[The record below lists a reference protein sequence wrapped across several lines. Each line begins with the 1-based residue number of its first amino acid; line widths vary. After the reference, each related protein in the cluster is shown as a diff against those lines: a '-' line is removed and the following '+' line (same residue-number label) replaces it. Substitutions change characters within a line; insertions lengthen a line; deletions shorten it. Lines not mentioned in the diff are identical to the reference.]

1 MSLFQLLVNL
11 YLVISFKSLSIKE
24 LLTKLQVCLFIC
36 LFIFLVEVVVHTKL
50 VCTSKK
56 IKKQNIPKHC
66 WFDLRS
72 IYKTS
77 TICSRQYRKQPN
89 WLLHS
94 SHDKHVGIQKQFLHQ
109 PAPTYPAVGRN
120 NDSFIGL
127 RIQSTTIAESLFN
140 KIDFT

>member
-56 IKKQNIPKHC
+56 IKK
-66 WFDLRS
+66 
-72 IYKTS
+72 
-77 TICSRQYRKQPN
+77 
-89 WLLHS
+89 
-94 SHDKHVGIQKQFLHQ
+94 
-109 PAPTYPAVGRN
+109 
-120 NDSFIGL
+120 
-127 RIQSTTIAESLFN
+127 
-140 KIDFT
+140 